1 MQTYSFLDVAA
12 TLLGPGGFIALGSG
26 SGAAE
31 EGISV
36 DPTTEIDAMQIGA
49 DGSGMHSLI
58 ADRSGK
64 VVVRLLR
71 NSPVNRQ
78 LSAMYEFQTVTAS
91 AHGQNTI
98 TITNQLTGET
108 ITCQQVAFAKAP
120 PVSFGR
126 EAAMLEWEFNA
137 ITINRVLGS
146 L

>member
-1 MQTYSFLDVAA
+1 MQTYSFLDVTA
-12 TLLGPGGFIALGSG
+12 TLIGPGGFIGLGAG
-26 SGAAE
+26 AGAAE

-36 DPTTEIDAMQIGA
+36 DPSTEIDVMQIGA

-64 VVVRLLR
+64 ITVRLLR
-71 NSPVNRQ
+71 NSPRNRE
-78 LSAMYEFQTVTAS
+78 LSAMYEFQTASGS
-91 AHGQNTI
+91 AHGQNTL
-98 TITNQLTGET
+98 TITNQQTGEV

-126 EAAMLEWEFNA
+126 EAMMLEWEFNA
-137 ITINRVLGS
+137 VTINRVLGA